1 MQAEDTARSLRAIG
15 RPALAAIVDADG
27 ETPLLDYAARLHA
40 HTPDGPL
47 EPALAAAFRG
57 ELTRL
62 GHPEI
67 TVSAA
72 MADLERRRV
81 LQTATHVTVSEG
93 PIFLAMHRL
102 ATIGLD
108 PSIPYL
114 VGACSGIPF
123 SNDAHPGCLNL
134 GRRYPLSAVL
144 EPGSPAYRARVRA
157 RAAAEQKAPPDQR
170 ISMIPWAMRDASVFH
185 AAIPA
190 VTLEV
195 RAALRAEIRAV
206 VPEAHTGAPFVPW
219 ALATASALM
228 RPCLDRAPVY
238 LDLNAVVARYLET
251 ALDDGRHPLHRLLF
265 NPSTRA
271 RVLCALPPMP
281 LFTTARGPRGL
292 FEPLR
297 AEGDSLRGPHGER
310 PLTPSS
316 VLDGLRE
323 GQLCPGVYLVFA
335 ALALQNGFRCLGGVD
350 QVEYLPLLRAAA
362 AAASISMGFLTPSA
376 AVSVDALT
384 TGRTEDPR
392 GEAIHPLDVILGTP
406 LPSLEGLT
414 LHRFLTP
421 QLPRLLRRP
430 FPG

>member
-1 MQAEDTARSLRAIG
+1 MRAEDTARALGAIG

-27 ETPLLDYAARLHA
+27 ETPLLDYA
-40 HTPDGPL
+40 
-47 EPALAAAFRG
+47 

-62 GHPEI
+62 GHPES

-72 MADLERRRV
+72 MADLEARRV
-81 LQTATHVTVSEG
+81 LQTATHVTASEG

-108 PSIPYL
+108 LSIPYL

-144 EPGSPAYRARVRA
+144 EPGSPAYRARARA
-157 RAAAEQKAPPDQR
+157 RAAAEQKAPSDQH

-185 AAIPA
+185 AAIPEA
-190 VTLEV
+190 TLEV

-206 VPEAHTGAPFVPW
+206 VPEARAGERFVPW
-219 ALATASALM
+219 ALATSAAITG
-228 RPCLDRAPVY
+228 RCLKRDPVY

-251 ALDDGRHPLHRLLF
+251 ALDDGTHPLHRLLF
-265 NPSTRA
+265 GAGTRE
-271 RVLCALPPMP
+271 RVLGALPPMP
-281 LFTTARGPRGL
+281 LFTAARGPRGV
-292 FEPLR
+292 FDPLGV
-297 AEGDSLRGPHGER
+297 AGDSVRSPHGEV
-310 PLTPSS
+310 PLTPASI
-316 VLDGLRE
+316 LGALRE
-323 GQLCPGVYLVFA
+323 GALCPGVYLVFA
-335 ALALQNGFRCLGGVD
+335 SLALQNGFRCLGGVD
-350 QVEYLPLLRAAA
+350 QVEYLPLLRDAAA
-362 AAASISMGFLTPSA
+362 AAGFFTPSA
-376 AVSVDALT
+376 AVAVDALT
-384 TGRTEDPR
+384 TGRTVDER

-406 LPSLEGLT
+406 LPSLDGLT

-430 FPG
+430 FPR